1 MKLKTLLFLILCT
14 PFMITAKGHK
24 FKKDS
29 LEGDKILAKIRRDI
43 QKKDGEFLQARQMAG
58 SIDPVALRG
67 QNFEATGEDVAKAS
81 KNFEAMEEDV
91 AKASKNFEA
100 MEEDVAKASKGK
112 KKDWWNPFDK
122 ERKAW
127 GTHNYMTPE
136 QMERLAYE
144 QQQEDSENR
153 TKGLVFLFV
162 ISALVVVLLLSIKV
176 LLQIFK
182 K

>member
-91 AKASKNFEA
+91 AKASK
-100 MEEDVAKASKGK
+100 GK

>member
-29 LEGDKILAKIRRDI
+29 LEGDKILAEIRRDM

-58 SIDPVALRG
+58 SIDPIALRG
-67 QNFEATGEDVAKAS
+67 QNFEAMG
-81 KNFEAMEEDV
+81 
-91 AKASKNFEA
+91 
-100 MEEDVAKASKGK
+100 EDVAKASKGK

-136 QMERLAYE
+136 QMEELAYE
-144 QQQEDSENR
+144 QKQEDSENR